1 MATRSYMPRGEG
13 LPQGADTKDA
23 EHPVNVARKDFGL
36 AGEAG
41 KPPGATPAPQREYDP
56 RTGGYERTWGREP
69 AQPGSNGYAGAS
81 SLSPGQRAPE
91 VALAADPQ
99 PNTTR
104 ELVISKSQKLIE
116 HEGSGADRML
126 TNSQT
131 RDIKESVGSPSKERV
146 VPTHSGT
153 RGAAPGPKVTAACGW
168 NDAQP
173 VRQPAG
179 KEPGTA

>member
-1 MATRSYMPRGEG
+1 MATRAYMPRGEG

-23 EHPVNVARKDFGL
+23 EHPVNQARKDFGL
-36 AGEAG
+36 AGEKGRPA
-41 KPPGATPAPQREYDP
+41 GATPAPEKPYDP
-56 RTGGYERTWGREP
+56 RTGGYERTWGRSP
-69 AQPGSNGYAGAS
+69 GQPGSNGYAGAS

-91 VALAADPQ
+91 VELAKDPQ

-104 ELVISKSQKLIE
+104 ELVISKSQKDIE
-116 HEGSGADRML
+116 HEGSGTDRML

-131 RDIKESVGSPSKERV
+131 RDIKSSVGSPHKERV

-153 RGAAPGPKVTAACGW
+153 RGAAPGPKVTATCGF

-179 KEPGTA
+179 KEPDAA